1 MTAALKKLSSLLLM
15 LLFTGFSFVVLAVS
29 VVLLTVESLV
39 SAVLSPTKTPKKG
52 SLNEDIT
59 SKKVSSRQ
67 FQSFL
72 RFWSSP

>member
-39 SAVLSPTKTPKKG
+39 SAVLSRTKAPNKD

-67 FQSFL
+67 SQSFL